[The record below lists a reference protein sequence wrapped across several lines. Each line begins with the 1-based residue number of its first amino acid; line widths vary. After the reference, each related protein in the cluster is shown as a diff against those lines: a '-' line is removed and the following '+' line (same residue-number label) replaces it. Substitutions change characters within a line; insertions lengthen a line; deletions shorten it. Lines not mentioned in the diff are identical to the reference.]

1 MPALGV
7 VHHLGFKKSGR
18 RSIISHIHI
27 WLGRCLITLGIING
41 GLGLQLA
48 NNKRSTLA
56 VYATVAGIFWLMWML
71 AACFGEVRRMTSG
84 RKRGTTTN
92 NNNNKRRFGSGNSM
106 RFGNNRSR
114 DVVDEPAAVS
124 GGNATHVPITTKN
137 ETYA

>member
-1 MPALGV
+1 MPALGI

-18 RSIISHIHI
+18 RSIMSHIHI

-84 RKRGTTTN
+84 RKRG
-92 NNNNKRRFGSGNSM
+92 NNKGFISSGNSP
-106 RFGNNRSR
+106 RTGLGRNR
-114 DVVDEPAAVS
+114 DVVDEPVVAS
-124 GGNATHVPITTKN
+124 GGNANHVPITTKN